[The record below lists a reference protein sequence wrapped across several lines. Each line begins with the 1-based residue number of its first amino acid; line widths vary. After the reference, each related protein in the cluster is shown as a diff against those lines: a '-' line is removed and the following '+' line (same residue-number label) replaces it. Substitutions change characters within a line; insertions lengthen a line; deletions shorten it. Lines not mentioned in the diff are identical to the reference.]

1 MKGEVLFE
9 KMTHISD
16 KYIAEAA
23 LLPGVRRPKRER
35 PDNAFTRFM
44 ASGWAVAMI
53 CALVSLSAVVAM
65 VHWGQI
71 GGPTIPGSTTSD
83 FSFSY
88 QFTDGNLQTE
98 QAHHLPGESFTLHTE
113 IVNHGSPF
121 TYEGSSS
128 DFCAYAQFVLQGNG
142 EITLNGA
149 MKVTADI
156 GTFHVEKGD
165 VGHGNFIF
173 QIPANATLG
182 TYDLVLSYGGEEKV
196 FEGVLV
202 IGDESGNVMI
212 PESDE
217 FIFVFTLYNKTP
229 KPGTSVKVDAIMSYC
244 GDKSYTYQGSSTGFA
259 PNAVFRYRGNGSN
272 YTITGDYPVTD
283 DFVTF
288 EVGLYTNGKA
298 TYTVHI
304 PADAPCGTYDL
315 ILSYGHAREI
325 FEEVLIVSANGTV
338 TPSDAS
344 SQFSFGFEPPTEE
357 IQRNEPFGINTWV
370 KNLGAPFIY
379 LGSSSAFS
387 PHATL
392 RHMDGDGDASSGYV
406 LQGLARSTDDRN
418 ILTVETGEVG
428 YAGYQYTASDR
439 APAGYY
445 QLELSYRGESRIF
458 ENVIYVP
465 EKETTP

>member
-16 KYIAEAA
+16 EYIAEAA
-23 LLPGVRRPKRER
+23 LIPGVRRPKRER
-35 PDNAFTRFM
+35 PDNTFTRFM

-53 CALVSLSAVVAM
+53 CALVSLSAVVAI
-65 VHWGQI
+65 VHWGQM

-98 QAHHLPGESFTLHTE
+98 QAHYLPGESFTLHTE

-149 MKVTADI
+149 MKVTTDT

-202 IGDESGNVMI
+202 IEE
-212 PESDE
+212 PETE
-217 FIFVFTLYNKTP
+217 T
-229 KPGTSVKVDAIMSYC
+229 KP
-244 GDKSYTYQGSSTGFA
+244 
-259 PNAVFRYRGNGSN
+259 
-272 YTITGDYPVTD
+272 
-283 DFVTF
+283 
-288 EVGLYTNGKA
+288 E
-298 TYTVHI
+298 
-304 PADAPCGTYDL
+304 
-315 ILSYGHAREI
+315 
-325 FEEVLIVSANGTV
+325 V
-338 TPSDAS
+338 TPS
-344 SQFSFGFEPPTEE
+344 QGNFSFGFDPYVYGST
-357 IQRNEPFGINTWV
+357 NGIMLRVWV
-370 KNLGAPFIY
+370 QNNGDAFTY
-379 LGSSSAFS
+379 TGSSTEFFPSAV
-387 PHATL
+387 L
-392 RHMDGDGDASSGYV
+392 RYAGDDAAYSTTGWAYVTDDYVTVTIEPGQIGERQLTFDMWNSAPSGYY
-406 LQGLARSTDDRN
+406 D
-418 ILTVETGEVG
+418 
-428 YAGYQYTASDR
+428 
-439 APAGYY
+439 
-445 QLELSYRGESRIF
+445 LELSYGGETQIF
-458 ENVIYVP
+458 KKAIHIPGDLVYENAQ
-465 EKETTP
+465 